1 MKQIIFSTRPF
12 LTDTALLIFRVGVSL
27 MMMTHGWS
35 KILNFSERL
44 STFPD
49 PLGIGSALSLQLV
62 IFAEFFCA
70 ILVALGFATRLALI
84 PLIINMLVISFVV
97 HAGDGFSEKELA
109 LFFLLSWIFLMLRGP
124 GMYSMD
130 GQILRRKRY

>member
-1 MKQIIFSTRPF
+1 MKQLIFSTRPII
-12 LTDTALLIFRVGVSL
+12 TDVGLLIFRVGVSL
-27 MMMTHGWS
+27 MMMTHGWT

-49 PLGIGSALSLQLV
+49 PMGLGSAFSLQMV

-84 PLIINMLVISFVV
+84 PLIINMTVIAFVV
-97 HAGDGFSEKELA
+97 HAGEGFDAKEKA
-109 LFFLLSWIFLMLRGP
+109 LLFLLSWIFLFLRGA
-124 GMYSMD
+124 GKYSMD
-130 GQILRRKRY
+130 GQILRKRRY